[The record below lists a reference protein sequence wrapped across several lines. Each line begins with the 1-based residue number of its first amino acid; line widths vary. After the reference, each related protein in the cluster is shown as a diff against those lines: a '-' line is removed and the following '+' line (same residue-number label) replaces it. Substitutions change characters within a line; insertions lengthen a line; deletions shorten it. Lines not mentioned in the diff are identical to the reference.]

1 MGGELKAMEANDLKK
16 LLQSKALEVGSKKDD
31 MVETFLAYEAQVCT
45 EALAYSAKI
54 VPILEEMQ
62 RGLEGKSQA
71 ELKDQCAA
79 KDLAQGGKKDD
90 LVARLLESL
99 KNDSEVD
106 KILAAKARATR
117 RDELL
122 GTAMEALLSRCS
134 SLAIDPFVKEVVVER
149 ILSHEDEVGRSID
162 EPAAKKARKVK

>member
-31 MVETFLAYEAQVCT
+31 MVESFLAYEAQVCT

-54 VPILEEMQ
+54 GPVLEEMK

-71 ELKDQCAA
+71 ELKGECVA

-90 LVARLLESL
+90 LVERLLESL
-99 KNDSEVD
+99 KTDGEVD
-106 KILAAKARATR
+106 KILTVKARAAR
-117 RDELL
+117 REELL
-122 GTAMEALLSRCS
+122 ATATEALLSRCS
-134 SLAIDPFVKEVVVER
+134 ALAIDPFVKEVVIER